1 MSTSAPERTIAIIGA
16 SSQRRKFGNKAVRA
30 YLDAGY
36 TVYPVHPK
44 EERIEGLPVY
54 HSVADI
60 PGPVAMASLYVPPA
74 VGAAMLDE
82 IAAKGIRIVW
92 ANPGAESPELVEKGT
107 KLGLEVYVA
116 CSIVGAGKRPDDY
129 PDA

>member
-1 MSTSAPERTIAIIGA
+1 MPAPERTIAIIGA
-16 SSQRRKFGNKAVRA
+16 SSRRGKFGNKAVRA

-44 EERIEGLPVY
+44 EETVEGLKAYP
-54 HSVADI
+54 SVADI

-74 VGAAMLDE
+74 VGEAMLE
-82 IAAKGIRIVW
+82 QIAAKGIRIVW
-92 ANPGAESPELVEKGT
+92 ANPGADSPELVEKGR

-116 CSIVGAGKRPDDY
+116 CSIIGAGKRPDDY
-129 PDA
+129 PDE